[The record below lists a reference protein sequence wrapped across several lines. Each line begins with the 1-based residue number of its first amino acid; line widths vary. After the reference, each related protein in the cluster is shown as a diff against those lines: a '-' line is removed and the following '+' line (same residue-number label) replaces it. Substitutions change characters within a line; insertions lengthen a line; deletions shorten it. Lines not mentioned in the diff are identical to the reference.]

1 MGPTPCWKHH
11 ASEYSIDPTSL
22 RFNGQAIKSVVLVL
36 LLAKYNFSPNSSKL
50 LASSNTKTT
59 DLMTW
64 PLKGKLVESMEYTD
78 VWCFQ
83 QGVIMYVYNI
93 CIYCIYIHIL
103 IIYIYKI
110 YIYVYVYIA
119 QNIITC
125 ILILSEDFQDNV
137 STFVFVKL

>member
-1 MGPTPCWKHH
+1 MGLTPCWKHH
-11 ASEYSIDPTSL
+11 ASEYSIDSTSL

-36 LLAKYNFSPNSSKL
+36 LLAKYNFSRNSSKL

-83 QGVIMYVYNI
+83 QGVIMYGYIIYVYI
-93 CIYCIYIHIL
+93 VYTYIYIL
-103 IIYIYKI
+103 YIYI
-110 YIYVYVYIA
+110 YIYVYIA
-119 QNIITC
+119 KNTITC